1 MKFECKQAKQRWYI
15 EDAIVG
21 ILKGFAGLT
30 GAIVTQIYDMFNAP
44 DESSLILMLAV
55 GPPLVE
61 IALMFIVRPISGG
74 HKQVRPSD
82 NTSFY
87 LIYAFCISL
96 AAYLLAV
103 AVIDDTV
110 DVNQTVNT
118 LIAVILILILLLP
131 VIIPVVL
138 VFCSTSKY
146 PIEESLLDKPNKQAD
161 DEDGGGHSKQHLKD
175 VKELLTCNRKW
186 SKQQHKEHVEERTS
200 LCFRLSKRLIFCC
213 CSSPSSWQLGL
224 V

>member
-1 MKFECKQAKQRWYI
+1 
-15 EDAIVG
+15 
-21 ILKGFAGLT
+21 
-30 GAIVTQIYDMFNAP
+30 MFNAP
-44 DESSLILMLAV
+44 DDSSLILMLAV
-55 GPPLVE
+55 GPPMVE

-103 AVIDDTV
+103 AVLDDTV

-118 LIAVILILILLLP
+118 LIAVILILTA
-131 VIIPVVL
+131 IIPVVL

-161 DEDGGGHSKQHLKD
+161 DEDGEEAFLSEVEDEKTPELDSLPASERSKRIAHLKSKMIQAAAQGAVR
-175 VKELLTCNRKW
+175 VKRREGPRRGEDFTLFQALKKADFLL
-186 SKQQHKEHVEERTS
+186 
-200 LCFRLSKRLIFCC
+200 LFLSFLLAAGDWYD
-213 CSSPSSWQLGL
+213 SY
-224 V
+224 